1 MAKNFNIVAL
11 FSILIVFFLLAFT
24 SPFLDS
30 DFGWHLKT
38 GEFIVREKH
47 IPHSDIFSYSFP
59 DYKWV
64 DYEYLF
70 QILIFFI
77 FSALGIYGVSIIFAL
92 LNIFLFLFL
101 VPKINSSQLF
111 PVFKTL
117 FGLGVFFILSPLISV
132 RPVIFTWF
140 GFVLTLIILHKS
152 RKDVKKEY
160 LLWFLP
166 FIFLVWANLHPGFPI
181 GIFLMLIFMVIEGR
195 KNSSFAYLKTEI
207 LVKRN
212 EVMSKSC
219 IKKLKIIF
227 VLSLFSTFINPYFYN
242 LHLYIFN
249 VLTDT
254 FAKTYIFEWQPL
266 NISHIFGVS
275 YILFALFFFLLVIFT
290 GLKKGEITDFMI
302 ALFFFIFG
310 FLSFR
315 NGAFFVFSAL
325 PEIYRRLEGL
335 KLANDFS
342 VFLNKKATISAVL
355 ILIIS
360 SPLLFMKL
368 HLLSFTEQEK
378 EKYPTEAI
386 EYLKN
391 NSSYNNIFNFYNW
404 GGYLVWNI
412 PKKKIFIDGKMPEWK
427 TKNKRIL
434 KDYDKI
440 ANLKE
445 GWDDKIN
452 EYNIDLV
459 FLPINT
465 PLISALKI
473 IDDWKEV
480 FKDQK
485 SVIMFRAKHY

>member
-1 MAKNFNIVAL
+1 MTKNFNIVAL
-11 FSILIVFFLLAFT
+11 FSILIIFFLLAFT

-38 GEFIVREKH
+38 GEFILQEGH
-47 IPHSDIFSYSFP
+47 IPRSDIFSYSFP

-70 QILIFFI
+70 HILIFLI
-77 FSALGIYGVSIIFAL
+77 FSVFGIYGVSVLFAL
-92 LNIFLFLFL
+92 LNIVLFLFL
-101 VPKINSSQLF
+101 VPKINSPRLPFVFNSLIGLF
-111 PVFKTL
+111 
-117 FGLGVFFILSPLISV
+117 VFFILLPLISV

-140 GFVLTLIILHKS
+140 GFVLILIILHKA
-152 RKDVKKEY
+152 RKDIKKEY

-166 FIFLVWANLHPGFPI
+166 LIFLIWANFHPGFPI
-181 GIFLMLIFMVIEGR
+181 GLFLILFFMAVENR
-195 KNSSFAYLKTEI
+195 KVNSPAYLKTEI
-207 LVKRN
+207 LAKRN
-212 EVMSKSC
+212 EVMSRNG
-219 IKKLKIIF
+219 IKKLGIIF
-227 VLSLFSTFINPYFYN
+227 ILSLFATFINPYFYN
-242 LHLYIFN
+242 LHFSIFN

-266 NISHIFGVS
+266 NIAHIFGVS
-275 YILFALFFFLLVIFT
+275 YILFALFFFLLAIFT

-302 ALFFFIFG
+302 ALFFFVFG

-315 NGAFFVFSAL
+315 NGAFFIFSAL

-335 KLANDFS
+335 KLADSF
-342 VFLNKKATISAVL
+342 SAVL
-355 ILIIS
+355 NNKPIIS
-360 SPLLFMKL
+360 VVLILVIFSPLFFMKL
-368 HLLSFTEQEK
+368 HLISFSEQEK
-378 EKYPTEAI
+378 EKYPIEAI

-391 NSSYNNIFNFYNW
+391 NSYYNNVFNFYNW
-404 GGYLVWNI
+404 GGYLIWNV

-427 TKNKRIL
+427 TQNKHIL

-445 GWDDKIN
+445 GWNDKIK

-473 IDDWKEV
+473 TNDWKEM
-480 FKDQK
+480 FRDQK
-485 SVIMFRAKHY
+485 SVIMFRAKHL